1 MENMDNNINQET
13 RRIPTPPSLEDA
25 GNPVPPAPEGA
36 ENAAPLTADDAAN
49 PVPPTPEDAGDA
61 APADGEHK
69 PKRHRRSRRIK
80 NSGCAGTVVYV
91 IAVLGISIILSLTA
105 IFIANDVF
113 AFVKDNAVKEI
124 TVTENTDLISI
135 ADQLDREGIISYGT
149 IFKFYVRLKG
159 DNQGV
164 LAGSY
169 ELNPNMDYGQIIDSL
184 VNMSS
189 TETTTITIPEGYTIA
204 QIKQVLLD
212 EHVCT
217 EDALDEELNTYAF
230 KHDFLQSELPAEQ
243 GWLEGYLF
251 PDTYEIYKGNSTV
264 RNTINTMLNNFDD
277 KYDEEIQAGA
287 EALGRSMHDIVTIAS
302 LIEREAQA
310 DSERATIAGVIYNR
324 LNNPGEFP
332 YLQVDASVLYGL
344 GRTGGTLSEQDLQSD
359 SPYNLYNHEG
369 LPPGPICNPG
379 YASLYAAAHPEEH
392 NYYYYVAMPDGT
404 HLFANSYDEHQANI
418 ATSDAAQAQ
427 AAAEAAAAENAADAA
442 PAEGGGE

>member
-1 MENMDNNINQET
+1 MENMDNNVNQET
-13 RRIPTPPSLEDA
+13 QRIPQPD
-25 GNPVPPAPEGA
+25 
-36 ENAAPLTADDAAN
+36 
-49 PVPPTPEDAGDA
+49 
-61 APADGEHK
+61 
-69 PKRHRRSRRIK
+69 KRRRRSRRVK

-91 IAVLGISIILSLTA
+91 IAVLGISIVLSLA
-105 IFIANDVF
+105 AVFIANDVF

-124 TVTENTDLISI
+124 TVSENTDLLSL
-135 ADQLDREGIISYGT
+135 ADRLDNEGVINYGT
-149 IFKFYVRLKG
+149 IFKLYVRVKG

-169 ELNPNMDYGQIIDSL
+169 ALNPNMDYGQIIDTL

-189 TETTTITIPEGYTIA
+189 TETMQITIPEGYSIA
-204 QIKQVLLD
+204 QIKQLLLD

-217 EDALDEELNTYAF
+217 GDALGEGLNTYAF
-230 KHDFLQSELPAEQ
+230 KHEFLQSELPAEE

-251 PDTYEIYKGNSTV
+251 PDTYEIYKGNATV
-264 RNTINTMLNNFDD
+264 RNTINTMLNNFGD

-287 EALGRSMHDIVTIAS
+287 DALGRSMHDIVTVAS
-302 LIEREAQA
+302 LIEREAQV

-324 LNNPGEFP
+324 LNNSGEFP

-344 GRTGGTLSEQDLQSD
+344 GRTGGTLSEEDLNSD

-404 HLFANSYDEHQANI
+404 HLFANSYEEHQANI
-418 ATSDAAQAQ
+418 ATSDAAQA
-427 AAAEAAAAENAADAA
+427 AAQAEAAANAEA
-442 PAEGGGE
+442 GGE